1 MKKSA
6 VERYNYMDQKS
17 SDEEWND
24 DFGTIIIEV
33 FERAVRNGE
42 ISKTVKKLIDE
53 IEIEFNKGV

>member
-33 FERAVRNGE
+33 FEKAVRNGE
-42 ISKTVKKLIDE
+42 IK
-53 IEIEFNKGV
+53 N